1 MHHCW
6 VYAQTSPELQGY
18 RLTKAI
24 QIVKELN
31 CAHLNAMA
39 PLLHFGPRI
48 FSRREKRFWY
58 V

>member
-24 QIVKELN
+24 QIVKELQLRSSERN
-31 CAHLNAMA
+31 GTTTSLWPEN
-39 PLLHFGPRI
+39 I
-48 FSRREKRFWY
+48 
-58 V
+58 